1 VQYART
7 SMTRSSI
14 YTHYTVQIAEQWKG
28 APATQMDFVV
38 PGGRFNGFQQN
49 VAGAPVLDNAQEYV
63 LFLWTSRSGLT
74 HIIGMSQGLFVSSNG
89 MVMRPA
95 ITEHMI
101 DGNGADV
108 ADQGMQ
114 MTLAAM
120 RARVQS
126 VLNGKAQ

>member
-1 VQYART
+1 
-7 SMTRSSI
+7 
-14 YTHYTVQIAEQWKG
+14 
-28 APATQMDFVV
+28 MDFVV